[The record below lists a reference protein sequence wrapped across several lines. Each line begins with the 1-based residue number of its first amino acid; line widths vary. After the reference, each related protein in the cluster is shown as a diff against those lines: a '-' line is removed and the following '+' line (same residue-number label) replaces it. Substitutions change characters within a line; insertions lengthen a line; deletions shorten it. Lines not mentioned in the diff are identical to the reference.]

1 MCVRNIPH
9 HFRELSHDLCILFL
23 TMINDGIYG
32 PIGRMLDFP
41 KRNLTYN
48 IPSILG
54 IMLHF
59 PKWLLI
65 VINIA
70 LVVRPLSLL
79 SLFEHIYTID
89 LRLIKGLEHL
99 NPSKYQI

>member
-1 MCVRNIPH
+1 MICV
-9 HFRELSHDLCILFL
+9 FFFL
-23 TMINDGIYG
+23 TMVNDGIYG

-54 IMLHF
+54 TMLHF

>member
-1 MCVRNIPH
+1 MICV
-9 HFRELSHDLCILFL
+9 FFFL
-23 TMINDGIYG
+23 TMVNDGIYG

-54 IMLHF
+54 TMLHF

-70 LVVRPLSLL
+70 LVVRPLSLQ
-79 SLFEHIYTID
+79 SLFGHIYTID
-89 LRLIKGLEHL
+89 LRLIKSLEHL